1 MGGLEGRFC
10 FVFILWGNMH
20 ITYGF
25 PGGSAVKNPPAVQE
39 MKGSRV
45 GSLGREDPLEEGM
58 AAHSNIHA
66 WRIPVDRGSRQV
78 AVHVV
83 TKSWTRLKRLSMQAD
98 IT

>member
-1 MGGLEGRFC
+1 
-10 FVFILWGNMH
+10 MH

-39 MKGSRV
+39 MKGLRV
-45 GSLGREDPLEEGM
+45 GSLGREHPLEEGM
-58 AAHSNIHA
+58 AAHSSIHA

-83 TKSWTRLKRLSMQAD
+83 TKSCARLKRLSMQA
-98 IT
+98 